1 VESFDP
7 VTRQGLDISNLFG
20 LELAI
25 SAALLALVLGW
36 LIVALVRFRA
46 RADDPTEPPQTHG
59 NRRLEIA
66 WTALPALVLAVVFV
80 LVVQTMRSVD
90 AAEPDSIRLRVI
102 GHQWWWE
109 FQYVDLGVVTAN
121 EVVVPIGVPL
131 SIDLESTDVIHSFYV
146 PRFGWMR
153 DAVPG
158 TTNRIH
164 VRVERGGTFEGA
176 CTQFCGMQHAWMR
189 SRVAAVPR
197 AEFDAWVAGQHASA
211 SLASTSPTAARGQQV
226 FLENTCVSCHVI
238 RGLPAQPQVS
248 SGVGPDLT
256 HMASRSTL
264 GAGVIDNTP
273 ENLRLWLR
281 DAQRVKPG
289 VLMPPFRS
297 MSEEDLRALA
307 EFLGTLE

>member
-1 VESFDP
+1 MESFDP

-36 LIVALVRFRA
+36 LVVALIRFRA
-46 RADDPTEPPQTHG
+46 RADDPTEPHQTQG
-59 NRRLEIA
+59 NRQLEVA

-109 FQYVDLGVVTAN
+109 FQYTDLGVVTAN
-121 EVVVPIGVPL
+121 EVVVPVGVPL
-131 SIDLESTDVIHSFYV
+131 SIDLESRDVIHSFYV

-158 TTNRIH
+158 STNRMQ
-164 VRVERGGTFEGA
+164 VRVDRGGTFEGA

-189 SRVAAVPR
+189 SRVTAVPR
-197 AEFDAWVAGQHASA
+197 AEFDAWIAGQRAPASA
-211 SLASTSPTAARGQQV
+211 TESRGQQV
-226 FLENTCVSCHVI
+226 FQQNTCVNCHAI

-248 SGVGPDLT
+248 DGVGPDLT
-256 HMASRSTL
+256 HVGSRSTL
-264 GAGVIDNTP
+264 GGGVIDNTP
-273 ENLRLWLR
+273 EKLRLWLR
-281 DAQRVKPG
+281 DAPLVKPG
-289 VLMPPFRS
+289 VLMPPFRG

-307 EFLGTLE
+307 DFLSTLQ